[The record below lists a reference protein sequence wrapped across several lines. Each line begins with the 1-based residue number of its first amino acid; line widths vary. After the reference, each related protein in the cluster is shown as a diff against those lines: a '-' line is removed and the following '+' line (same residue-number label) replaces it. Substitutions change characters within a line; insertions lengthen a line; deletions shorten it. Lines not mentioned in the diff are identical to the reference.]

1 VVNRPIQPTGR
12 FGGMKPIRGKRTP
25 EPEAKARVEPA
36 AAAGAPE
43 PVAPIPASAYAPEE
57 APPVISAQILG
68 QSHTAENASSAN
80 IAGKARAVYLG
91 VEWSGPADRRNR
103 RGRIAKTDV

>member
-1 VVNRPIQPTGR
+1 MRQ
-12 FGGMKPIRGKRTP
+12 
-25 EPEAKARVEPA
+25 E
-36 AAAGAPE
+36 
-43 PVAPIPASAYAPEE
+43 AYAPEE

-68 QSHTAENASSAN
+68 QTGAAETASPAN

-103 RGRIAKTDV
+103 RGRIAKTDI